1 MQELKKK
8 HNEILALYKLES
20 GIADLYVEGNNDK
33 AFIENFLATKK
44 VNRKIIPI
52 EIVDFSE
59 LPIEYFENLDINS
72 NKTKV
77 IILSKLLTENL
88 PATKVNCI
96 VDKDFDDYIKTLTNG
111 KLLKTD
117 FSCLESYLFCDE
129 VVEKFLKIGIGNF
142 PFNSKFILRQ
152 LATVLKPLFC
162 LRLLTEIHYRSA
174 QLVAIDGNLS
184 INRQNGTINFSKEEY
199 LNKFMLKNSL
209 IDEKDKINQL
219 FNDLFGNLKIDIR
232 DCIHGHDFIDIFFLY
247 VNKIKNTSKF
257 KEENFGKSLFLTVES
272 SMIENFPLF
281 KGLVA

>member
-8 HNEILALYKLES
+8 HSEILALYTLES
-20 GIADLYVEGNNDK
+20 GIADLYVEGNSDK
-33 AFIENFLATKK
+33 AFIETFLSIKK
-44 VNRKIIPI
+44 VNKKTIPI

-88 PATKVNCI
+88 PETKVVCI
-96 VDKDFDDYIKTLTNG
+96 VDKDFDDYIKSLTNG

-117 FSCLESYLFCDE
+117 FSCLESYLFCDD

-142 PFNSKFILRQ
+142 PFNSKLILRQ

-162 LRLLTEIHYRSA
+162 LRLLRELHYRSA
-174 QLVAIDGNLS
+174 QLVAIDANLS
-184 INRQNGTINFSKEEY
+184 INKQNGTINFSKEEY
-199 LNKFMLKNSL
+199 LDKFMLKNNL
-209 IDEKDKINQL
+209 TDEKAKINQL
-219 FNDLFGNLKIDIR
+219 YSELFKNLKIDIR
-232 DCIHGHDFIDIFFLY
+232 DCIHGHDFVNIFFLY
-247 VNKIKNTSKF
+247 INKIKNTSKF
-257 KEENFGKSLFLTVES
+257 KEENFGKSLFLTIES

-281 KGLVA
+281 KTLVA